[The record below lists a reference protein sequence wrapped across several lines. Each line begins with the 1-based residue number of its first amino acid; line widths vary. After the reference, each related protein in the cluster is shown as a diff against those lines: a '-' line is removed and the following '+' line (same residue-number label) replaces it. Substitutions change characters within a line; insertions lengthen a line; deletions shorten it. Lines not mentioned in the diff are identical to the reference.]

1 MINPKRFEQ
10 LAHDIKRVSKII
22 PIIRD
27 EEDKQKRDLIA
38 GLLIDEMDRLMEDL
52 NEAKGSNGNG
62 GKKWTNQQEK
72 NLSRF

>member
-1 MINPKRFEQ
+1 MINKRRFEQ

-27 EEDKQKRDLIA
+27 EEDKQKRNLIA

-62 GKKWTNQQEK
+62 GKK
-72 NLSRF
+72 